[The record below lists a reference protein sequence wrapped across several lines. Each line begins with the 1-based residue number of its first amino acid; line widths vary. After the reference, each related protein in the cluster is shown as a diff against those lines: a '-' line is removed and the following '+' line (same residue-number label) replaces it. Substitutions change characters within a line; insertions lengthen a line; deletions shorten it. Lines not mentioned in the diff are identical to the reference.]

1 MSANTAPQSASGR
14 LSREQIVSV
23 AARLLEQDGL
33 SGLSMRRLAEQL
45 EVSAMT
51 PYRYFR
57 DKDELLDAVVDAWA
71 SEDPLPDPPG
81 EWDERVREMMRWLWV
96 ELSRYPALVRL
107 RLERPFLSPGALR
120 LTEAVLGAL
129 LDAGFTRAEAL
140 RAYRTLLVHTFGS
153 AAFGSHSGTEE
164 VRRRTGAALAALP
177 AEQYPILTSSIT
189 EAAETANEGPF
200 EYGLD
205 CLLEGLK
212 AFLALKGKTTSEQ
225 PGQP

>member
-1 MSANTAPQSASGR
+1 MSAKSAPQSLAR
-14 LSREQIVSV
+14 RVSREQIVSV

-33 SGLSMRRLAEQL
+33 SGLSMRRLAQEL

-71 SEDPLPDPPG
+71 SDEPLPDPHG
-81 EWDERVREMMRWLWV
+81 EWHERVRQLMRWLSV

-107 RLERPFLSPGALR
+107 RLERPFLSGGALR

-129 LDAGFTRAEAL
+129 LDAGFTRVEAL

-153 AAFGSHSGTEE
+153 AAFGSHSSTEE
-164 VRRRTGAALAALP
+164 LRRRTGAALAALP
-177 AEQYPILTSSIT
+177 TVEYPILSSSIT
-189 EAAETANEGPF
+189 EAAKTANEGPF

-212 AFLALKGKTTSEQ
+212 AFLARKGKATSEQ
-225 PGQP
+225 AGQP